1 MGGVEWWR
9 MCFGWWSVVVDIL
22 WMVVVGGGVY
32 ILAGGGWWGMVV
44 DIFWLVVG
52 DGIVKSDPFR
62 IIMSRD
68 YLQMRNKILMLI

>member
-1 MGGVEWWR
+1 MGDVEWWR

-32 ILAGGGWWGMVV
+32 ILAGGGWWGMVG

-52 DGIVKSDPFR
+52 GGG
-62 IIMSRD
+62 
-68 YLQMRNKILMLI
+68 